1 MANTFSSQNS
11 SENLYTA
18 LIVIFG
24 MVLGYLL
31 YSNQFFPIELP
42 VAEVTAVR
50 PDDVENAA
58 KLESLRLNF
67 GIFDNISFRELKI
80 FGAIPVV
87 PGATG
92 KNDPFN
98 P

>member
-1 MANTFSSQNS
+1 MANNFSSQNS
-11 SENLYTA
+11 SENLYA
-18 LIVIFG
+18 VLIVIFG
-24 MVLGYLL
+24 VVLGYLL

-42 VAEVTAVR
+42 VAEVAAVR
-50 PDDVENAA
+50 PDDPANTA
-58 KLESLRLNF
+58 KLESLQLNF

-92 KNDPFN
+92 KNDPFS